1 MARASFVSQIQQAAQ
16 HYQVILQQRRK
27 ARLQAE
33 QTRARRLLVKAA
45 LVEIALGRNMTLWDE
60 RQYPSA
66 FSKTVITGLQRHG
79 YPWGALLQLSYDSSL
94 TVEERHPFF
103 QEIQKSGRESLKGR
117 FSQFAGEAKRQ
128 VKILNQLQQVE
139 LDERGNDD
147 PIVQLYQPADT
158 SD

>member
-66 FSKTVITGLQRHG
+66 FSKTAITGLQRHG
-79 YPWGALLQLSYDSSL
+79 YPWGALLKLSYDSSL

-103 QEIQKSGRESLKGR
+103 QEIQNSGHESLKGR
-117 FSQFAGEAKRQ
+117 FSQLAGEARRQ
-128 VKILNQLQQVE
+128 VRILNQLRQFNPDEQQNV
-139 LDERGNDD
+139 D
-147 PIVQLYQPADT
+147 PVVQFYKLVDT
-158 SD
+158 SV